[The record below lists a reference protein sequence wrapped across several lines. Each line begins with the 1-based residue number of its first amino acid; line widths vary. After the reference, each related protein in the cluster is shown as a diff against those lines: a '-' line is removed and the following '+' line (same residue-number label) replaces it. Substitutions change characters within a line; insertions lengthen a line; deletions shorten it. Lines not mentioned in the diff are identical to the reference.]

1 MSVSDLKK
9 ADTVPNSFIDNKM
22 KTNVMSH
29 LPLAPAQ
36 VTVLPAQGTN
46 VPPTTHASVLP
57 STAPVRAALTTV
69 HTSTVPIAPLSL
81 TPLTPLTPVAPVPC
95 VAPVTPVDLA
105 PCVTST
111 FPPPV
116 PQVNTSVVSNLMSG
130 SMSEKTVD
138 SYLNILTLQNI

>member
-46 VPPTTHASVLP
+46 VPPTTHVSVLP

-81 TPLTPLTPVAPVPC
+81 TPLTPLTPVAPVP
-95 VAPVTPVDLA
+95 
-105 PCVTST
+105 
-111 FPPPV
+111 
-116 PQVNTSVVSNLMSG
+116 QVNTSVASNLMSG

-138 SYLNILTLQNI
+138 SYLKVMSPILYL